1 MKRRKYLQRSP
12 NRKTEILEKG
22 LKLSERITYLLVTHS
37 SLAEY
42 SKLSTQL
49 IGYYFKSNFNLQK
62 ELIEYAIKKEYL
74 PLIAQ
79 GIAAKDSLV
88 LNNASK
94 GLKIKAVRLMEN
106 SI

>member
-12 NRKTEILEKG
+12 NRKTEILEKA
-22 LKLSERITYLLVTHS
+22 LKLSERITYVLVTYS
-37 SLAEY
+37 SLSEY

-49 IGYYFKSNFNLQK
+49 IGYYFKSNLELQK
-62 ELIEYAIKKEYL
+62 ELIAYAIEKEYL

-88 LNNASK
+88 LK
-94 GLKIKAVRLMEN
+94 KTPMVLKIKAVRLMEN